1 MYWFSF
7 VPIFSY
13 VLICVELLHDEQYEI
28 IETSF
33 LDKLLGLVT
42 DRTPN
47 VRLWVGQSLLLLQ
60 SELAV
65 IWFRLVPRLFCDYPS
80 EFFQFDFLVARNLC
94 DMNHYMITLI
104 KLLPENIK
112 NDQVEK
118 SLLQLQSDVDIDVRH
133 FSTHV
138 NSPCAPAVGT
148 WRHHEVTWRH

>member
-1 MYWFSF
+1 M
-7 VPIFSY
+7 
-13 VLICVELLHDEQYEI
+13 LICVELLHDEQYEI

-80 EFFQFDFLVARNLC
+80 EFFK
-94 DMNHYMITLI
+94 LI
-104 KLLPENIK
+104 
-112 NDQVEK
+112 
-118 SLLQLQSDVDIDVRH
+118 
-133 FSTHV
+133 F
-138 NSPCAPAVGT
+138 
-148 WRHHEVTWRH
+148 W